1 MPVRMGADFTFI
13 HTADV
18 HLDSPL
24 SGLAAKDAAFSALV
38 RGATRRAFTN
48 VIDLAIA
55 EEAAFVV
62 IAGDLYDG
70 AWKDQGTGQFALA
83 QLARL
88 TRAGIRAFVAYGNH
102 DAGSRITRHLTMP
115 EGVYS
120 FSNRRCETVD
130 LADLGVAVHGRSY
143 KDVETTDNIAAEY
156 CRPVPG
162 RFNLAVLHTAL
173 DGHPGHA
180 PYAPCSLDQLAAAGH
195 DYWALGHVHEPA
207 VRCEYP
213 YIVYPGNTQGRHVRE
228 TGTKGAM
235 VVRVE
240 EGGVARVEHRACDE
254 VRWAQASVDA
264 AQAQDMPE
272 LLAGVSQALREAI
285 RGAGDRPIAARLMVR
300 AAGPLRQRLLADAE
314 WFGAEARG
322 QASAVS
328 DLLWIEKV
336 RIEAGDDTGSRGLP
350 PEILELLAQAAQD
363 SDCARAIEAAV
374 APILGKLPA
383 DVGDVE
389 LTPLLAAA
397 RARNSAALVTVARRA
412 LEARL
417 AESDD

>member
-1 MPVRMGADFTFI
+1 MGADFTFI
-13 HTADV
+13 HAADV

-24 SGLAAKDAAFSALV
+24 SGLAAKDAAFSVLV
-38 RGATRRAFTN
+38 RGATRRAFAN
-48 VIDLAIA
+48 VVDLAIA

-88 TRAGIRAFVAYGNH
+88 TRARIRAFVVYGNH

-120 FSNRRCETVD
+120 FSNRRCETIE
-130 LADLGVAVHGRSY
+130 LPDLGVAVHGRSY

-156 CRPVPG
+156 CRPTSG
-162 RFNLAVLHTAL
+162 RFNLAILHTAL

-180 PYAPCSLDQLAAAGH
+180 PYAPCSLDQLRAAGH
-195 DYWALGHVHEPA
+195 DYWALGHVHEAA
-207 VRCEYP
+207 VRAEHP

-228 TGTKGAM
+228 TGAKGAM

-240 EGGVARVEHRACDE
+240 EGSVVHVEHRACDE
-254 VRWAQASVDA
+254 VRWAQAAVDA
-264 AQAQDMPE
+264 DRARDMPE
-272 LLAGVSQALREAI
+272 LLAGVSQALREAVH
-285 RGAGDRPIAARLMVR
+285 GAGDRPTAARLVVR
-300 AAGPLRQRLLADAE
+300 ASGPLRQRLLADPD

-322 QASAVS
+322 QAAAVS

-336 RIEAGDDTGSRGLP
+336 RIEAGDEIGPCGLP
-350 PEILELLAQAAQD
+350 PEILQLLAQAVQD
-363 SDCARAIEAAV
+363 PDCARAIEVAV
-374 APILGKLPA
+374 APVLGKLPA
-383 DVGDVE
+383 DVGDPEV
-389 LTPLLAAA
+389 TPLLAAA
-397 RARNSAALVTVARRA
+397 RAGNGATLVAAARA
-412 LEARL
+412 AVEARL
-417 AESDD
+417 ALSED